1 MSPSMLRP
9 LSGALPELSFEQFM
23 AEGINAACLSRETQT
38 LFVATRSGRMC
49 RLSPEGERLR
59 EASGF
64 AGVRLLQAADNGAA
78 GIAVCDDRELR
89 CFDNQLEL
97 WWEARVTGRVTAV
110 AAAPYASHF
119 AFATDGSRIHVV
131 TSERKEVTTIEC
143 RRPIEHLHFLAE
155 RPAIIAASEYGE
167 LSCYS
172 MTGEL
177 EWTDGMVGNSG
188 MTAVAEAG
196 NRLIIAA
203 FNHGVQVRDL
213 SGEQLGMF
221 AIDGIPGAVACSS
234 LRERVVVQTLEGR
247 LFCLSFS
254 GAVLWVAQLLEPD
267 LNGMFVSAVGNELTL
282 TWESGAIC
290 QYLLN

>member
-1 MSPSMLRP
+1 MSSSMLRP
-9 LSGALPELSFEQFM
+9 LTGALPELSFDQFF
-23 AEGINAACLSRETQT
+23 ADGISAAAVSRETQT
-38 LFVATRSGRMC
+38 LFVASRSGRLC
-49 RLSPEGERLR
+49 RLSPEGERLQ
-59 EASGF
+59 EATGF
-64 AGVRLLQAADNGAA
+64 EDARLLQVADNGAA
-78 GIAVCDDRELR
+78 GLAVCDDRRLK

-97 WWEARVTGRVTAV
+97 WWEARVTGRVTAI

-155 RPAIIAASEYGE
+155 RPAIIVASEYGE

-172 MTGEL
+172 VSGEL
-177 EWTDGMVGNSG
+177 EWSDGKAGNLG
-188 MTAVAEAG
+188 MTAVSEAG

-213 SGEQLGMF
+213 AGEQLGTF
-221 AIDGIPGAVACSS
+221 AIDGIPCAVACSS
-234 LRERVVVQTLEGR
+234 LRERVLVHTLEGR

-254 GAVLWVAQLLEPD
+254 GAVLWVAQLLEQN
-267 LNGMFVSAVGNELTL
+267 LNGMFVSAIGNELTL
-282 TWESGAIC
+282 TWESGAMC
-290 QYLLN
+290 HYLLH